1 MTRTVSGLPIGQ
13 LIVVPALITLAV
25 TVLRFVG
32 EIEQW
37 SPNWFNHQM
46 GLSVVAI
53 VWLAPV
59 FGVYF
64 ALRLRACGQQP
75 VSVWGAIGLAVLA
88 ALIVLFLPGLLPFR
102 FVFPGRLL
110 YGWSFLVLAAA
121 VTLPGWPALFKT
133 MLAYAY
139 AARIPIAI
147 LMFFAMRNNLGTHY
161 DAVPRDLPAGIGFWP
176 KYLWLAF
183 FAQLVY
189 WVATTIVIGMLFG
202 TIAAGV
208 ARLARGPAGAGP
220 SPA

>member
-1 MTRTVSGLPIGQ
+1 MTQTGSSLPIGQ
-13 LIVVPALITLAV
+13 LILVPALITLGV
-25 TVLRFVG
+25 TVFRFVG
-32 EIEQW
+32 EIKQW
-37 SPNWFNHQM
+37 SPHWFNHQM

-53 VWLAPV
+53 VWLAPL

-64 ALRLRACGQQP
+64 ALRLRSRGQQP
-75 VSVWGAIGLAVLA
+75 ASVWGAIGLAVLA

-110 YGWSFLVLAAA
+110 YVWSLLVLAAA
-121 VTLPGWPALFKT
+121 VTLPGWPALFRT

-147 LMFFAMRNNLGTHY
+147 LMFFAMRHNLGTHY

-183 FAQLVY
+183 FAQLVS
-189 WVATTIVIGMLFG
+189 WVAITIVMGMLFG

-208 ARLARGPAGAGP
+208 ARLVRGRTGAGP

>member
-1 MTRTVSGLPIGQ
+1 MTPTGRGLRIGQ
-13 LIVVPALITLAV
+13 LILVPGLVTLAV

-32 EIEQW
+32 EIKQW

-59 FGVYF
+59 FGIYF
-64 ALRLRACGQQP
+64 ALKLRARGQQP
-75 VSVWGAIGLAVLA
+75 VSAWGAIGLALLA
-88 ALIVLFLPGLLPFR
+88 ALIVLFLPGLLPFK
-102 FVFPGRLL
+102 FAFPGRLL
-110 YGWSFLVLAAA
+110 YGWSILVLAAA

-147 LMFFAMRNNLGTHY
+147 LMYFAMRTNLGTHY

-189 WVATTIVIGMLFG
+189 WVAVTIVIGMLFG
-202 TIAAGV
+202 TLAVGV
-208 ARLARGPAGAGP
+208 ARLVRGPAGAGP

>member
-1 MTRTVSGLPIGQ
+1 MLFRSL
-13 LIVVPALITLAV
+13 
-25 TVLRFVG
+25 
-32 EIEQW
+32 
-37 SPNWFNHQM
+37 
-46 GLSVVAI
+46 
-53 VWLAPV
+53 
-59 FGVYF
+59 
-64 ALRLRACGQQP
+64 GQQP
-75 VSVWGAIGLAVLA
+75 SSVWGAIGLAVLA

-110 YGWSFLVLAAA
+110 YGWSFLVLAAV
-121 VTLPGWPALFKT
+121 VTLPGWPALFRT

-161 DAVPRDLPAGIGFWP
+161 DFVLRDVPAGIGFWP

-183 FAQLVY
+183 FAQVVY
-189 WVATTIVIGMLFG
+189 WVAMTIVMGMLFG
-202 TIAAGV
+202 TIAAGI

>member
-1 MTRTVSGLPIGQ
+1 MTRAGSGLRIGQ
-13 LIVVPALITLAV
+13 LIMAPAVITLAV
-25 TVLRFVG
+25 TILRFVG
-32 EIEQW
+32 EIKQW
-37 SPNWFNHQM
+37 SPIWFNHQM

-59 FGVYF
+59 FGVHF
-64 ALRLRACGQQP
+64 ALRLRARGQQP
-75 VSVWGAIGLAVLA
+75 VSAWGAIGLAVLA
-88 ALIVLFLPGLLPFR
+88 ALIVLFLPGLLPFK
-102 FVFPGRLL
+102 FAFPGRLV
-110 YGWSFLVLAAA
+110 YGWSILVLAAA

-139 AARIPIAI
+139 TARIPIVI
-147 LMFFAMRNNLGTHY
+147 LMFLAMRHNLGTHY

-189 WVATTIVIGMLFG
+189 WVATTMVIGMLFG
-202 TIAAGV
+202 TIASGV
-208 ARLARGPAGAGP
+208 ARLARGPLGAGP